1 MGTPD
6 HPALKTHPA
15 ALLLALWPALLAVA
29 APAAAAQQPD
39 SAPAPAPAPVP
50 RGLRSIFL
58 TPMYHDELPPP
69 VRTLRAIQINWKGSE
84 MATADV
90 TRTREEA
97 WQLTLE
103 LIARLRAGV
112 SFDELSRNHSS
123 LPNRHLGG
131 VLGSFAQGM
140 LGPQLDAFL
149 FGAQLDAVSEPLES
163 PRGWLVLQRV
173 ESYAAARTLL
183 VSGNTSESL
192 QRCLDLATRVRA
204 GEDFARLCR
213 EHSADDLT
221 RVRDGALAIF
231 ERGPSDQLLKAA
243 AFNLP
248 IGGLSQPIE
257 SPLGWHL
264 VQRVPVDSI
273 DPALA
278 DPVWV
283 RARAILVA
291 QKVVPLGAPSAER
304 SSERALEIAMKLQE
318 RVLGGEDMAELAR
331 AHCDD
336 FGGRERAGDLGW
348 IHRRHPNKLHFL
360 DSLYSAMPGELLEPF
375 ETSAG
380 WVLMR
385 REL

>member
-1 MGTPD
+1 
-6 HPALKTHPA
+6 
-15 ALLLALWPALLAVA
+15 
-29 APAAAAQQPD
+29 
-39 SAPAPAPAPVP
+39 
-50 RGLRSIFL
+50 LRSIFL

-69 VRTLRAIQINWKGSE
+69 VRTLRAIQINWKGLE

-90 TRTREEA
+90 TLTRDEA
-97 WQLTLE
+97 WQLALE
-103 LIARLRAGV
+103 VVARLRAGI

-140 LGPQLDAFL
+140 LGPKIDGFL
-149 FGAQLDAVSEPLES
+149 FGAELDAVSEPLET

-173 ESYAAARTLL
+173 GSYAAARTLL
-183 VSGNTSESL
+183 VSGNTPESL
-192 QRCLDLATRVRA
+192 QRCLDLAARVRA

-221 RVRDGALAIF
+221 RARDGALAIF

-257 SPLGWHL
+257 TPLGWHL
-264 VQRVPVDSI
+264 VQRVPVDSL

-278 DPVWV
+278 EPVWV
-283 RARAILVA
+283 RARAILIA

-331 AHCDD
+331 EYCDD

-360 DSLYSAMPGELLEPF
+360 DSLYTAMPGELLEPF